1 MIKGVHALFYVN
13 DADALRAFIRDKLRL
28 PYTDVGEGW
37 LIFDV
42 SEGDVGVHPTD
53 GDPPE
58 GTHEMSFYCDDLRKT
73 VAELRANGVKF
84 TSDIE
89 DRSYGLVTTFEMP
102 GGVDVMLYQPHYE
115 KRAARPTAARKA
127 VPRKAAAKT
136 RRKKAASPRARKS

>member
-1 MIKGVHALFYVN
+1 MIKGVHALFYVK

-58 GTHEMSFYCDDLRKT
+58 GTHEMSFYCDDIEKT
-73 VAELRANGVKF
+73 VAELRANGVRF
-84 TSDIE
+84 TSGIE
-89 DRSYGLVTTFEMP
+89 DRSYGFVTTFEMP
-102 GGVDVMLYQPHYE
+102 GGMEVMLYQPRYR
-115 KRAARPTAARKA
+115 KRAIRPAAARRA
-127 VPRKAAAKT
+127 VRRKTAAKT
-136 RRKKAASPRARKS
+136 RRKKATSPRAR